1 VEFTD
6 RRNNKCKIVSQQRI
20 ETISVHVTEGAWDE
34 NDELTIAINAD
45 LAGIARHEI
54 QMESLFDFDWFVAAE
69 EEREATDDAGNAFV
83 IGLGNGPDAPLN
95 LHNFEL

>member
-6 RRNNKCKIVSQQRI
+6 RQNNECKIVSQQRVI
-20 ETISVHVTEGAWDE
+20 EEASAWDE
-34 NDELTIAINAD
+34 NDEETIAINAD

-54 QMESLFDFDWFVAAE
+54 QMESLFDFDGFVAAE
-69 EEREATDDAGNAFV
+69 EERVATNDAGNAFV
-83 IGLGNGPDAPLN
+83 IGDGPNAPLN